1 MRLSGQLNQC
11 HQLLSQTLD
20 KSVLLVY
27 AVCMAQDIETIAAQK
42 DNLSTRLPET
52 LNQFVDEVA
61 RVRRTNRSQAARLL
75 IGVVYEKVAELPAN
89 QRATAIKQ
97 LG

>member
-1 MRLSGQLNQC
+1 M
-11 HQLLSQTLD
+11 LD

-27 AVCMAQDIETIAAQK
+27 DAHMAQNIETIAAQK

-61 RVRRTNRSQAARLL
+61 RIRRTNRSQAARLL

>member
-1 MRLSGQLNQC
+1 MP
-11 HQLLSQTLD
+11 
-20 KSVLLVY
+20 
-27 AVCMAQDIETIAAQK
+27 QDITAIAAPT

-61 RVRRTNRSQAARLL
+61 RIRRTNRSQAARLL
-75 IGVVYEKVAELPAN
+75 ISVVYERVAELPAN

>member
-1 MRLSGQLNQC
+1 
-11 HQLLSQTLD
+11 
-20 KSVLLVY
+20 
-27 AVCMAQDIETIAAQK
+27 MAQNIETIAAQK

-61 RVRRTNRSQAARLL
+61 RIRRTNRSQAARLL